1 MRRKIIGFRL
11 RSNFNLCIFFSPICP
26 IFIYGIYFMSSIFYL
41 CPIFYLCSYISS
53 MSYALS
59 MVYASKNYLIDFGKS
74 SYCLKSAYNLSINKK
89 L

>member
-26 IFIYGIYFMSSIFYL
+26 IFIYGIYFMSSIFD
-41 CPIFYLCSYISS
+41 LCSYISS

-59 MVYASKNYLIDFGKS
+59 MVYASKNYLIDFGKP